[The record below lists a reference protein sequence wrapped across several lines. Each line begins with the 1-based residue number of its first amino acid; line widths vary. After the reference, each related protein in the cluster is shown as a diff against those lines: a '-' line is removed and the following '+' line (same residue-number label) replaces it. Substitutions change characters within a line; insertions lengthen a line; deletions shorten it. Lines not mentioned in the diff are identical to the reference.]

1 MEIVYIIYLLFY
13 FMKNSPPPLSK
24 KKSHKTCEFA
34 YMYYAFKFFF
44 KQIINLDKINFVEL
58 LTD

>member
-13 FMKNSPPPLSK
+13 FMKNSPPPLSTK

-34 YMYYAFKFFF
+34 YMYYAFKF
-44 KQIINLDKINFVEL
+44 L
-58 LTD
+58 LNKL

>member
-34 YMYYAFKFFF
+34 YMYYAFKFFLN
-44 KQIINLDKINFVEL
+44 KL
-58 LTD
+58 

>member
-24 KKSHKTCEFA
+24 KKNHTKRVNLHICIMHLNFFLTN
-34 YMYYAFKFFF
+34 YKFR
-44 KQIINLDKINFVEL
+44 QN
-58 LTD
+58 